1 MKKIL
6 ILSAI
11 VLSVF
16 AVSAI
21 AQTNTVPAGT
31 NAPVVTHNVE
41 SDAIQLVSDIAPNV
55 GWKNLAALILSVNLL
70 AQGIN
75 NYYLKRNPKAQNS
88 TLGKLVA
95 HVAVDPITVPANKV

>member
-1 MKKIL
+1 MKKFL

-21 AQTNTVPAGT
+21 AQTNSAPVT
-31 NAPVVTHNVE
+31 NAP
-41 SDAIQLVSDIAPNV
+41 AIVATTSPVSFSNGTLSISLPNIGLKDYAV
-55 GWKNLAALILSVNLL
+55 LIFGINLL

-75 NYYLKRNPKAQNS
+75 NYYLKRNPKAAAS
-88 TLGKLVA
+88 SLGKLVA
-95 HVAVDPITVPANKV
+95 HIAVDPLPATNKV